1 MERAAQQL
9 SYKNKDKEHQDDEEH
24 KRLVEETSA
33 KLFDKEESMERLEAQ
48 LHA

>member
-9 SYKNKDKEHQDDEEH
+9 SYKNADKGHQDDAEH

-48 LHA
+48 MHA